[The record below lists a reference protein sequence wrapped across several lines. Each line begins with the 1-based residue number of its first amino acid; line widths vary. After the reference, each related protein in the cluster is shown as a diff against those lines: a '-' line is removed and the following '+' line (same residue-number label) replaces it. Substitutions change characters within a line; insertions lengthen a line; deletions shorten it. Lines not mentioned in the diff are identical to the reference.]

1 MTNPTI
7 TCDRFADLLSD
18 YLERDVDESTRAQ
31 IEAHAASCN
40 DDCGALLADLR
51 KLRVDAANLPELT
64 PSRDLWTGISE
75 RIQTPVVALSPAGRM
90 IERSSGRQRRV
101 SSRVWMGLAAAGLV
115 AVTAT
120 VTHQIT
126 KRSLVPGPSQQVASV
141 SPKTASGPS
150 QTSTTPATPATP
162 ATLATLAT
170 LAVVDSTAGR
180 AAAAPSAAAQTSL
193 ASNRPTAEQTYNEE
207 ISRLRTVVAQRRSQF
222 DSATVAVIER
232 NLGVIDQA
240 IAQCK
245 QALRKDPHSQFLM
258 ESLNGALDDKVQLL
272 RTAAMLPTKA

>member
-64 PSRDLWTGISE
+64 PSRDLWAGISE
-75 RIQTPVVALSPAGRM
+75 RIQTPVVELTPVGR
-90 IERSSGRQRRV
+90 GAKWPQNRQRRV

-126 KRSLVPGPSQQVASV
+126 KRSLVVGPAQQVASV
-141 SPKTASGPS
+141 PAPTTTSVGS
-150 QTSTTPATPATP
+150 QPAATPPVA
-162 ATLATLAT
+162 AA
-170 LAVVDSTAGR
+170 VDSTSGR
-180 AAAAPSAAAQTSL
+180 GAARPSTAAQASL
-193 ASNRPTAEQTYNEE
+193 ASNRLTAEQTYNDE
-207 ISRLRTVVAQRRSQF
+207 ISRLRTVVAQRRSQL
-222 DSATVAVIER
+222 DSATVAVIEH

>member
-150 QTSTTPATPATP
+150 QTSTTPAT
-162 ATLATLAT
+162 LAT